1 MHSNVAFTM
10 TKLLAT
16 NFKLKC
22 DSLRKNEGLQ
32 FLDWECEYENPQ
44 KKKGKKLKRISLL
57 EFLDHLLNIISILA

>member
-16 NFKLKC
+16 NLKLKC

-44 KKKGKKLKRISLL
+44 KKEKRQETQKNLITRTLGSALKSY
-57 EFLDHLLNIISILA
+57 